1 MEQMPMNKI
10 QRLSLQVY
18 GEGGDTD
25 KYSDF
30 VEKFKPKRT
39 TDDCYTPEPVY
50 NAVRDWVLKEVPEVR
65 DLRIV
70 RPFYPGG
77 DYQSEDYEGAVVI
90 DNPPFSII
98 SEIKRFYIE
107 HGVPFFLFAPSLT
120 LFSSHI
126 DGTTYI
132 VADANITYGN
142 GARVRT
148 AFVSNLFRDIGIIL
162 SPELKER
169 IAQAQ
174 GESQALTQARY
185 VYPPNVISA
194 ALLSKYVVRGCAL
207 KIRHSEMHY
216 TRQLDEQKESG
227 KTIYGAGM
235 LVSDRVANALEAF
248 RKEHFVPDHVWELSE
263 RERGIIRR
271 LSADT
276 ATASSNG

>member
-1 MEQMPMNKI
+1 MNKI

-77 DYQSEDYEGAVVI
+77 DYKSEDYEGAVVV
-90 DNPPFSII
+90 DNPPFSILA
-98 SEIKRFYIE
+98 EIKRFYIS

-120 LFSSHI
+120 LFSSHV

-132 VADANITYGN
+132 VADANITYDN

-148 AFVSNLFRDIGIIL
+148 AFISNLFGGTGIIL
-162 SPELKER
+162 SPELKEK
-169 IAQAQ
+169 IEQAQ
-174 GESQALTQARY
+174 GESQAPTQARY

-194 ALLSKYVVRGCAL
+194 ALLSKYVARGCSL
-207 KIRHSEMHY
+207 RIRRSEMHH
-216 TRQLDEQKESG
+216 TRQLDGQK
-227 KTIYGAGM
+227 KYRKAIYGTGM
-235 LVSDRVANALEAF
+235 LVSDRVAKELDDAL
-248 RKEHFVPDHVWELSE
+248 KGPDHVWELSE
-263 RERGIIRR
+263 RELDIIRR
-271 LSADT
+271 LSAGGET
-276 ATASSNG
+276 APGSE

>member
-1 MEQMPMNKI
+1 MDKI

-30 VEKFKPKRT
+30 VDKFKPKRT

-65 DLRIV
+65 DLRII

-90 DNPPFSII
+90 DNPPFSILA
-98 SEIKRFYIE
+98 EIKRFYIG
-107 HGVPFFLFAPSLT
+107 HGVPFFLFAPSLL

-126 DGTTYI
+126 DGSTYI
-132 VADANITYGN
+132 VADANISYAN

-148 AFVSNLFRDIGIIL
+148 AFISNLFGDTGIIL
-162 SPELKER
+162 SPELKGK
-169 IAQAQ
+169 IDQAQ

-194 ALLSKYVVRGCAL
+194 ALLSKYVARGCSL
-207 KIRHSEMHY
+207 RIRRREMHH
-216 TRQLDEQKESG
+216 TRQLDGQKKYR
-227 KTIYGAGM
+227 KTIYGTGM
-235 LVSDRVANALEAF
+235 LVSDRVARELETF
-248 RKEHFVPDHVWELSE
+248 HRKNVVPDHVWELSE
-263 RERGIIRR
+263 RELGIIRH
-271 LSADT
+271 LSAGSET
-276 ATASSNG
+276 APGSE